1 MLSHLTLK
9 TLVSALIITAISAM
23 SLPALAV
30 NDAMMDLLKILRDKG
45 SLTQVEYDLLRN
57 AARAD
62 KDKLVAANQGIQKDL
77 EKQITTTTEN
87 LPKVTLKGK
96 FKIESQDGAH
106 SFQPIGRVFWDSV
119 WEDND
124 GSADVAGGSAL
135 RRARLGFQAQLSENW
150 NTIFPE
156 MMLI

>member
-1 MLSHLTLK
+1 
-9 TLVSALIITAISAM
+9 M

-62 KDKLVAANQGIQKDL
+62 KDKLVAANQDIQKDL

-96 FKIESQDGAH
+96 FKIESQRMEH
-106 SFQPIGRVFWDSV
+106 IPFNP
-119 WEDND
+119 
-124 GSADVAGGSAL
+124 
-135 RRARLGFQAQLSENW
+135 
-150 NTIFPE
+150 
-156 MMLI
+156 

>member
-62 KDKLVAANQGIQKDL
+62 KDKLVAANQGIQ
-77 EKQITTTTEN
+77 T
-87 LPKVTLKGK
+87 P
-96 FKIESQDGAH
+96 
-106 SFQPIGRVFWDSV
+106 W
-119 WEDND
+119 
-124 GSADVAGGSAL
+124 
-135 RRARLGFQAQLSENW
+135 RLW
-150 NTIFPE
+150 
-156 MMLI
+156 